1 MMNTPPN
8 TYGKSAPAADIL
20 GIARRRKAWALFT
33 ALIVIGGFVAYM
45 FLAQE
50 EFRARALV
58 AIEPVATAEPVPMD
72 YATRVQYQ
80 LHIVREVLYGE
91 SVFKPVVKEFQLA
104 ELSPLAKKGASQQR
118 ILEEI
123 RSRIK
128 IELDGESAFYIVY
141 EGTNAK
147 QVADVANRLAELLS
161 ARTSA
166 QRDKRN
172 EQEAGVVDGEV
183 DRLRGRL
190 IDLEARIQQ
199 YKQGAIEE
207 LPERIDTNL
216 KMLEGL
222 QTQIRDVSS
231 ALSTEDARRAG
242 VLTEM
247 NEIEKQGMLDATVIA
262 APKSRNAEKLE
273 GLKGELDKLLVGR
286 GYTRSH
292 PEVVRLEKEIAVLK
306 PVVDAEQPAAA
317 VRAASPVH
325 LRYAQLKAELDT
337 IDRRLTSL
345 KQQRTALNDQLP
357 DYQKRVNASPRH
369 EQALGQLTREYGVT
383 KTQYEEQLTKQSEFR
398 RAAQLSRITHNV
410 VFRIIEPALPPL
422 DPFAPNR
429 LRLLLVG
436 LMAALGSGIG
446 VALMLEKADTTFKDV
461 EDLQVP
467 TGLRVLTIV
476 PRIES
481 AWKRL
486 KGPKGAITAATGPQ
500 PRKGIVTMVDPKS
513 VPAEQFHI
521 LATQLRRK
529 RPEDGCL
536 VTMVTSA
543 SGGEGKTLTSVNLA
557 MALANTGARVLLID
571 ADLRLPRVGDYLGLR
586 VADGQGLS
594 QLLTDG
600 NRGLSSCAVDVAGLT
615 VLPEKSAAR
624 NPLALLSSSELTTLM
639 AQLRHHF
646 DFIVIDSPPILPIAD
661 AMVLGSISDQILL
674 VVRARQTTQAVLRR
688 AMDSL
693 DETKLA
699 GVVLND
705 VNLSHF
711 TYSYVYRDYQ
721 NTYLRK
727 TG

>member
-1 MMNTPPN
+1 MYTPN
-8 TYGKSAPAADIL
+8 NNGKSAAATDIL
-20 GIARRRKAWALFT
+20 GIARRRKAWAILV
-33 ALIVIGGFVAYM
+33 ALVVIGGFVAYM
-45 FLAQE
+45 FVAQE
-50 EFRARALV
+50 QFRARTLV
-58 AIEPVATAEPVPMD
+58 AIEPVATLDPVPMD
-72 YATRVQYQ
+72 YAARVQYQ

-91 SVFKPVVKEFQLA
+91 SVFKTVVKEFHLA
-104 ELSPLAKKGASQQR
+104 ETSPLAGKGASQQR

-128 IELDGESAFYIVY
+128 IELDGESAFFITYD
-141 EGTNAK
+141 GPSAK
-147 QVADVANRLAELLS
+147 QSADVANRLAELLS
-161 ARTSA
+161 AQTSA
-166 QRDKRN
+166 QRDKRS
-172 EQEAGVVDGEV
+172 EQEASVIDGDV
-183 DRLRGRL
+183 DRLRARL
-190 IDLEARIQQ
+190 VDLEARIQQ
-199 YKQGAIEE
+199 YKQGAVEE
-207 LPERIDTNL
+207 LPERVDQNFKL
-216 KMLEGL
+216 LESL
-222 QTQIRDVSS
+222 QTQMREVNS
-231 ALSTEDARRAG
+231 ALSVEDARRAG

-247 NEIEKQGMLDATVIA
+247 NEIDKQGMLDIPTVA
-262 APKSRNAEKLE
+262 APKSRNAERLE
-273 GLKGELDKLLVGR
+273 AAKSELDKALAR
-286 GYTRSH
+286 YTPTH
-292 PEVVRLEKEIAVLK
+292 PEVMRLEKEIATLR
-306 PVVDAEQPAAA
+306 PLVDAEKPAAP
-317 VRAASPVH
+317 VRGASPVH

-337 IDRRLTSL
+337 IDRRVTSL
-345 KQQRTALNDQLP
+345 NQQKTALNNQMP

-383 KTQYEEQLTKQSEFR
+383 KTQYEEQLTKQSESR
-398 RAAQLSRITHNV
+398 RSAQLSRITHTM

-422 DPFAPNR
+422 DPYAPNR

-436 LMAALGSGIG
+436 LLAAAGSGIG
-446 VALMLEKADTTFKDV
+446 VALMLERADTTFKDV
-461 EDLQVP
+461 EDLQAP

-486 KGPKGAITAATGPQ
+486 KSPKGAITAAAGPQ

-624 NPLALLSSSELTTLM
+624 NPIALLSSSELTTLM

-688 AMDSL
+688 AMDSV
-693 DETKLA
+693 DESKLA